1 MVDQLAAEPREA
13 PVVLGR
19 AVGERVAAV
28 PGEARHPHAQLVED
42 VCRPG
47 LDPEA
52 LHPLEREQEPDPL
65 APLDGVE
72 IVRAPHLDDAVV
84 VLAQRTVEGGDHGQR
99 LAERPLG
106 LHRDVDV
113 DRAHLQADTAALEER
128 QPGLGEDVRLP
139 EPALPVGELHE
150 QVDVGVGDH
159 RHDPIPG
166 EALRAGRG
174 NPNGVRSR
182 YHPCPQP
189 PTQGD
194 R

>member
-1 MVDQLAAEPREA
+1 VRLAIRTPSSWKTSAGQVSTPKHSTPSSESRSPIRSPPSTA
-13 PVVLGR
+13 S
-19 AVGERVAAV
+19 
-28 PGEARHPHAQLVED
+28 
-42 VCRPG
+42 
-47 LDPEA
+47 
-52 LHPLEREQEPDPL
+52 
-65 APLDGVE
+65 

-106 LHRDVDV
+106 LHRDIDV

-139 EPALPVGELHE
+139 EPALAVGELHE